1 MYIHIHCI
9 YMNVNLCTVYRA
21 PFELFNMNYALSNW
35 KFGTTLPIPE
45 FLTFGESYKENNS

>member
-9 YMNVNLCTVYRA
+9 YMYVNLCTVYRA